1 MVWGYKKEGI
11 SKIHYLSHHI
21 LAYQANPWAGK
32 ILSEH
37 DIPVAYKSDHPVLN
51 AQHVLYEAQIGHH
64 YGLPDPQ
71 AIASV
76 TSVPAK
82 ALGFDHRIGYLRI
95 GYDADI
101 VLWDSHPLALGATP
115 IQVLID
121 GIPIFDEKT
130 AEGKLSSPPVNQ
142 QVPPQREFNEKE
154 ALSYGDEKPKKV
166 QGDFIATGIEKAFL
180 RGVEGNRILELS
192 GKGLTMVVRDG
203 SIVCLSTSCQ
213 SEIEAASQ
221 AGVTKRHLRN
231 GYVLPGLTALSPA
244 LGLSEIDA
252 EQSTRDG
259 TVDSSRD
266 PSDVRS
272 VIYAKDGITFDGKHL
287 SIAQAAGILNVIT
300 APISHGFLG
309 GVSVAFKSGA
319 SSVLEHGAIIKDDVA
334 LHFSIGHSSRGS
346 HTPTISSQIATLRKI
361 LVGSANKTDVYGR
374 AANGKIPLAVS
385 AQNKDVIAHLLQMKD
400 SLKDT
405 APINLVIVG
414 GIESY
419 LLADELAEAHVPV
432 ILVPWRCQPERWE
445 YRHCLPGPPI
455 SEKTSFQ
462 ILVEAGVQVALGAWD
477 DGIVSALYWEAGW
490 AARGTGLSE
499 AEVVGLIS
507 SQVEG
512 ILGIEGGGHVL
523 FEGNPMDF
531 GASVAAIIE

>member
-1 MVWGYKKEGI
+1 LGLQKRGYLENHI
-11 SKIHYLSHHI
+11 SISPI

-51 AQHVLYEAQIGHH
+51 AQHLLYEAQIGHH

-82 ALGFDHRIGYLRI
+82 ALGLDHRIGYLRI
-95 GYDADI
+95 GYDADV

-115 IQVLID
+115 IQVFID
-121 GIPIFDEKT
+121 GITIFDEKT
-130 AEGKLSSPPVNQ
+130 ADGKLRSPPANHQ
-142 QVPPQREFNEKE
+142 IPPQREFDEQE
-154 ALSYGDEKPKKV
+154 ALSYDKEKPKKV
-166 QGDFIATGIEKAFL
+166 QGDFIATGIVKAFL
-180 RGVEGNRILELS
+180 RGGNEKQILELS
-192 GKGLTMVVRDG
+192 GEGLIMVVREG

-221 AGVTKRHLRN
+221 AGVPTRHLRN

-259 TVDSSRD
+259 NVDSSRD

-287 SIAQAAGILNVIT
+287 SIAQASGVLNVIT
-300 APISHGFLG
+300 APLSYGFLG

-319 SSVLEHGAIIKDDVA
+319 SSVLEPGAIIKDDVA
-334 LHFSIGHSSRGS
+334 LHFSIGHSARGS
-346 HTPTISSQIATLRKI
+346 HTPTISSQIAMLRKI
-361 LVGSANKTDVYGR
+361 LVDSANKTDIYGS
-374 AANGKIPLAVS
+374 AANGKIPLAVL
-385 AQNKDVIAHLLQMKD
+385 AQNKDVIAHLLQMKE
-400 SLKDT
+400 SIKDT
-405 APINLVIVG
+405 APINLVIIG

-419 LLADELAEAHVPV
+419 LLAHELAESHVPV

-477 DGIVSALYWEAGW
+477 DGIVNALYWEAAW

-499 AEVVGLIS
+499 VEVVGLIS
-507 SQVEG
+507 SQVEE